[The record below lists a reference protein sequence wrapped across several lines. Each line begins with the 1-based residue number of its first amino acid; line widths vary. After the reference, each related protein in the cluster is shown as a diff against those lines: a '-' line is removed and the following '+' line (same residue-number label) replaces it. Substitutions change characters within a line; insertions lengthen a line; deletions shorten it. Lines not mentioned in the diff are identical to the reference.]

1 MKLRR
6 AGFATALIVLIGGL
20 FLLSLPVVLLPT
32 DIKNAFARQVEAI
45 TGKPISVNGDVSISL
60 FPRPTV
66 TLSEVVFGEA
76 VDTLPAVLRAD
87 VVRGETRF
95 FPLLVGRIDLH
106 TFELVR
112 PVVDIVTE
120 DDGTRNWAIYERE
133 TFDAISVAN
142 PRIGDVRI
150 EDGTL
155 NFRNAGNGIE
165 FQLKGINAAMSWSR
179 FGAPANL
186 SGSANYNDRTI
197 ELQGSADRPVN
208 LLFGGSTEINGTLLQ
223 GTERTA
229 LDGVLTAGSQASFT
243 GEVDAS
249 FQTLSDTLS
258 WAGADVIGRF
268 LPDSFSVAGNVTIG
282 ADSVTFSASELV
294 ADDMPAEGSLS
305 VRLSDNIAS
314 IAGTLAFESL
324 QVDPIIAKVTQSAE
338 EVLGSQSSAENEF
351 ESSSSSAW
359 RGLAN
364 SIPEDTRLDLRVSAG
379 TASFAGLQIN
389 NAAFSLTTA
398 EQTATLSLAN
408 ADIAGGALSGNLTL
422 GVIDPEVELILQGL
436 VQAVPVDATLA
447 NRLGLPGIS
456 GLLDATF
463 DLQTA
468 GFGPRDY
475 RYNLTGETSLRLTDG
490 TLLIPRDLDL
500 RAPGLP
506 RAISDIARSNI
517 LADRDLDFEVLE
529 TKAEV
534 RNGRADVKDLRVETS
549 GIRTV
554 GEGSLDLI
562 DSGVSLDL
570 LLDRTD
576 REIDQRLPVTIRGSV
591 LEPRVESDLP
601 QVLNLIRMQ

>member
-66 TLSEVVFGEA
+66 TLSEVVFGET

-87 VVRGETRF
+87 VVRGGTRF
-95 FPLLVGRIDLH
+95 FPLLLGRIDLH

-142 PRIGDVRI
+142 PRIGDVGI

-165 FQLKGINAAMSWSR
+165 FQLKGINAAMSWPR

-223 GTERTA
+223 GTESTA

-351 ESSSSSAW
+351 ESSPSSAW

-364 SIPEDTRLDLRVSAG
+364 SIPENTKLDLRVSAG

-398 EQTATLSLAN
+398 ERTATLSLAN

-517 LADRDLDFEVLE
+517 LADRDLDFEILE